1 MRSKLLHHVPLS
13 ALSADSK
20 INSIRSKID
29 ETPVE
34 GGKLLGIIEPIW
46 VKAAE
51 SEVRIAWLGE
61 MLDRG
66 LVSRDIEI
74 FGRNTIDKLRSES
87 ALEDEMGR
95 DSLME
100 LMRVKWMDEKR
111 YYREY
116 KKIREKVRDW
126 TRCKIGKRRYDRQ
139 MAIIKRKIEKTKK
152 NLMEKFKK
160 KVKHLEEETKKEKE
174 KMLEIVPS
182 GLEKYSGCAVFNK
195 EKMSKMRKEKI
206 GHEIIGKVEIDEDEK
221 SILDQT
227 QNLL

>member
-1 MRSKLLHHVPLS
+1 MPVS
-13 ALSADSK
+13 ALSAESK
-20 INSIRSKID
+20 ILFLRSKID

-111 YYREY
+111 
-116 KKIREKVRDW
+116 
-126 TRCKIGKRRYDRQ
+126 
-139 MAIIKRKIEKTKK
+139 
-152 NLMEKFKK
+152 
-160 KVKHLEEETKKEKE
+160 
-174 KMLEIVPS
+174 
-182 GLEKYSGCAVFNK
+182 
-195 EKMSKMRKEKI
+195 
-206 GHEIIGKVEIDEDEK
+206 
-221 SILDQT
+221 
-227 QNLL
+227 

>member
-1 MRSKLLHHVPLS
+1 MRPKLLHHVPMS

-20 INSIRSKID
+20 LNSIRLKID

-34 GGKLLGIIEPIW
+34 GGRLLGILEPIW

-74 FGRNTIDKLRSES
+74 FGRNTMEKLRSES

-95 DSLME
+95 SSLME

-116 KKIREKVRDW
+116 KKIREKTRNW
-126 TRCKIGKRRYDRQ
+126 TRQKIGKRKYDRQ
-139 MAIIKRKIEKTKK
+139 MAIIKKKIEKR
-152 NLMEKFKK
+152 
-160 KVKHLEEETKKEKE
+160 LET
-174 KMLEIVPS
+174 
-182 GLEKYSGCAVFNK
+182 GL
-195 EKMSKMRKEKI
+195 
-206 GHEIIGKVEIDEDEK
+206 D
-221 SILDQT
+221 
-227 QNLL
+227 